1 MRHLRQFSLRF
12 LIRMALLLAA
22 LLPMASA
29 MNLQHYDIDS
39 LAFFSTDIVIAR
51 IASDG
56 KADISATVLETLSGD
71 LKPGDRIS
79 DLNPFLGPFFK
90 PLPDGAKVV
99 LFLDSRPRVRSFF
112 SDANRAKY
120 AVPPSG
126 VYLIDPYD
134 HVHEYYQQSNPGPY
148 IAQGYHLG
156 FPQPSHEPNQQ
167 EDLKYQSLADVR
179 ARVAAAVARVTP
191 IRSRLDRATIPSDIP
206 FLLHL
211 VDVASQDTSDCDL
224 RLAPAIAQRAMEKIR
239 ALHDPEVLLRA
250 VTLAANTPAADVNFI
265 EEESGNDNP
274 AFTQARVA
282 WLIER
287 VANKQALVA
296 ERRTAASLLISLSR
310 WSDGKDEGVH
320 NRFLNSEADPILAL
334 SKRIFDDPR
343 EDPQLRSLCLHFL
356 DLRLSA
362 NVADIRRVYGKTH
375 ADELRFAIERA
386 LANESA
392 DLFASLHPPG
402 GPVAS
407 RVFVPPLCGCA
418 QPNPGR
424 LRIREQYDEPQAQV
438 EALRRS
444 NVYIGGARP
453 MMISAKTGIATKIDG
468 LTELGGWTGESDGQ
482 LEYSLPQ
489 ATTVPPGRYRIALQ
503 MPEDGHM
510 HTGYGIPVTV
520 RAIAAGNQIEV
531 DELVQR

>member
-1 MRHLRQFSLRF
+1 MT
-12 LIRMALLLAA
+12 ILLAA

-39 LAFFSTDIVIAR
+39 LVFFSTDIVIAR

-56 KADISATVLETLSGD
+56 KADISATVIETLSGT
-71 LKPGDRIS
+71 LKPGDRIT

-99 LFLDSRPRVRSFF
+99 LFLDSRPRARSFF

-134 HVHEYYQQSNPGPY
+134 HVHEYYQLNNPGSY
-148 IAQGYHLG
+148 VAQGYRVG
-156 FPQPSHEPNQQ
+156 FPQPAHEPTQQ
-167 EDLKYQSLADVR
+167 EDLKYPSLADVK
-179 ARVAAAVARVTP
+179 ARIATAVARVAPVRAHLDQPTTP
-191 IRSRLDRATIPSDIP
+191 ADIS

-211 VDVASQDTSDCDL
+211 VDVASQDASDCDL

-250 VTLAANTPAADVNFI
+250 VTLAANTPAAEVNFI
-265 EEESGNDNP
+265 EEESGNDNR

-282 WLIER
+282 WILER
-287 VANKQALVA
+287 VADKQALVA
-296 ERRTAASLLISLSR
+296 ERRTAASLLISLSG
-310 WSDGKDEGVH
+310 WSDGKDQGVH
-320 NRFLNSEADPILAL
+320 NRFLNSEVDPILAL
-334 SKRIFDDPR
+334 SKRIFDDST
-343 EDPQLRSLCLHFL
+343 EDPQLRGLCLHFL
-356 DLRLSA
+356 DLKLPA
-362 NVADIRRVYGKTH
+362 NVADVRRVYRKTH
-375 ADELRFAIERA
+375 SDELRFAIEKA

-392 DLFASLHPPG
+392 DLFASLYPPG

-418 QPNPGR
+418 QPESGK
-424 LRIREQYDEPQAQV
+424 LQIREEYDLPQARV
-438 EALRRS
+438 EAMRHN
-444 NVYIGGARP
+444 NVDIEGARP
-453 MMISAKTGIATKIDG
+453 VMISAKTGVATKIDG
-468 LTELGGWTGESDGQ
+468 LAIVGGWSGYNDGQ
-482 LEYSLPQ
+482 FEYSLPE
-489 ATTVPPGRYRIALQ
+489 ATPLPPGRYRIALQ

-510 HTGYGIPVTV
+510 RTGYGIAVTV
-520 RAIAAGNQIEV
+520 RATAAGNQIEV
-531 DELVQR
+531 DNFVKR